1 MDRLPEFDWC
11 DFCQN
16 DDWSG
21 HGCPVFK
28 CGICGQRG
36 NEIPTEF
43 EEKASVTAYRKAVE
57 KIKEGGVV

>member
-1 MDRLPEFDWC
+1 MGRLPEFDWC

-21 HGCPVFK
+21 SPVFK
-28 CGICGQRG
+28 CGICNQRE

-43 EEKASVTAYRKAVE
+43 EEKISVTAYRRAVE
-57 KIKEGGVV
+57 VQNE